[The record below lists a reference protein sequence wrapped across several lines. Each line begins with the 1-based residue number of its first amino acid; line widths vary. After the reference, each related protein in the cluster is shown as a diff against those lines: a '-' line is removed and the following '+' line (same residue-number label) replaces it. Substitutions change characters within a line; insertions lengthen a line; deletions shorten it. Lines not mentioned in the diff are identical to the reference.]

1 MPGLL
6 DITDDPNT
14 AGLLSLGLRLMST
27 PGKFGTA
34 LGQAGLGAMGDL
46 QQARQMVEQRKLR
59 EQQAKMQGL
68 QMQSLEQQLADAQRA
83 REEAQRQ
90 AERDDAFRRSIPSPQ
105 GQALQSLG
113 ADASPTLANAARLPQ
128 VDPQQQMLYDAFQ
141 ARLLKTPE
149 YLSATSPKAP
159 EYKVV
164 GDSLVQIG
172 GGRVSE
178 AFRAA
183 PKSDPAKDLLILDP
197 ATGKLV
203 PNQALIDVKKQ
214 LVPPGVSV
222 SYGSPMAGQ
231 DAAGNPVFWQPDKA
245 GGPPNIVPGVK
256 PPQKDSALTESQ
268 AKAAT
273 YMSQMKSAE
282 KELAGVPIDPTK
294 LWSQVDVSLAGGLT
308 NVAASPS
315 AQRARQAQEQWSEAF
330 LRFKTGAAATKD
342 EVLLNVRTFF
352 PQPGDKPE
360 VIDQKKRMRQQAA
373 QDIAFAAGQKA
384 PANQDKTGPKPTMR
398 WNPQTGRL
406 EPVGG

>member
-34 LGQAGLGAMGDL
+34 FGQAGLGAMGDL
-46 QQARQMVEQRKLR
+46 QQARQMMEQRKLR
-59 EQQAKMQGL
+59 EQQARMQGL

-105 GQALQSLG
+105 AQALQSLG

-222 SYGSPMAGQ
+222 SYGAPVAGV
-231 DAAGNPVFWQPDKA
+231 DANNNPVYFQPDK
-245 GGPPNIVPGVK
+245 GGGAPAIVPGVK
-256 PPQKDSALTESQ
+256 PPPQNRDIKPPAEIQRMNIAIDTMSEMLNDYEGMLKKYSPRDPLVQMSPSIRAEFQSLMKGIQLQFKEVQALG
-268 AKAAT
+268 A
-273 YMSQMKSAE
+273 
-282 KELAGVPIDPTK
+282 LAGPDLAIMEAAITDPFTFRGAFYGK
-294 LWSQVDVSLAGGLT
+294 DGLMGQI
-308 NVAASPS
+308 NQSRRLL
-315 AQRARQAQEQWSEAF
+315 AQRKKATSDNVKGPQGGQDPASDNDPLG
-330 LRFKTGAAATKD
+330 LR
-342 EVLLNVRTFF
+342 N
-352 PQPGDKPE
+352 
-360 VIDQKKRMRQQAA
+360 
-373 QDIAFAAGQKA
+373 
-384 PANQDKTGPKPTMR
+384 
-398 WNPQTGRL
+398 
-406 EPVGG
+406 